1 MHLMHKR
8 NWFEP
13 PPLTSIFIVWCMWNE
28 RINIRVVQRGAG
40 RTRETCGG
48 YYLMSNNLSHLE
60 SPLSHLL
67 WLWFLLSN
75 VCGID
80 KWMNINVIQTEVER
94 ARETSDRYYLM
105 NANLSHLESPLNHL
119 LWLRFTSSNVCK
131 NEWYKY
137 IYTLRFDLNYLKQ
150 YQ

>member
-8 NWFEP
+8 SWFEP

-40 RTRETCGG
+40 RTREACGG

-75 VCGID
+75 ICGID

-119 LWLRFTSSNVCK
+119 LWLWFTLSNVCK